1 MRDLAEL
8 QFLRQEIQRRIARY
22 VGTPDYEAD
31 EKLYLQLQ
39 IARLERDIIDIKI
52 TLINTTNDEERR
64 HKEQQIETKEQ
75 QIETK
80 EQLLHDLNQ
89 LRLLPPQ
96 QMVVAKKPGN

>member
-1 MRDLAEL
+1 
-8 QFLRQEIQRRIARY
+8 
-22 VGTPDYEAD
+22 VGALVVLGKFPT
-31 EKLYLQLQ
+31 
-39 IARLERDIIDIKI
+39 
-52 TLINTTNDEERR
+52 